1 LFNIYCLLLTS
12 YCLPLCSLV
21 LILSLAPCSS
31 AEDDALPGYYHHY
44 QGIHYYEK
52 DKLGEAVKEFEKAL
66 SLSPNSYVLYLHLA
80 LACLGLGELDRAATE
95 LNKAIELNPNS
106 AEAYSA
112 LGEVY
117 LRRDKPEESIAQLT
131 HALKLNNR
139 YADAH
144 NNLGNAYWRLGWHEQ
159 AISEYKEAVEI
170 NPNMSTAHINL
181 GIAYKETYRLE
192 ESLRVLKTALELN
205 TRSPEAYHCMA
216 DAYFLQE
223 KWEEAV
229 TYYKKALLFYPTEA
243 SKARARAYGYL
254 GLAYYK
260 GGMRDRALSG
270 FKEVA
275 ELSPTKPLIYLPKEA
290 LPRPPVLQDK
300 LMETRGFALALSSQG
315 KAKEASSIWKAVVEE
330 YLELRASGV
339 LGLDESIFKEAI
351 NSIRRSVGETESAEH
366 HLRMGKAYLKKN
378 NYEEAA
384 KEFRKALREDPTY
397 LESRLGLA
405 RTLFFQGE
413 WESSTKE
420 LKKVLFLSPGHPR
433 ARLLM
438 GNLFLSKGMMDEA
451 GTIYGELLSASGG
464 GEGFVEAHNNLGI
477 VYTYQGR
484 LEEAVREYSLA
495 AKSAP
500 TVARVHVNLG
510 RAYFRKSLFEAAAQE
525 FKKALELDPSA
536 SGGPGAYE
544 GLGLVFMAQGKWE
557 EARSSLEKALAV
569 MGVGLS
575 EEKFLRKAEV
585 RSALAQLYSQLGK
598 GDMAIHQWL
607 ETAELRLKE
616 IQRLD
621 ELGLACFDK
630 GDLQQAFF
638 YWQKSLALE
647 PSLAVAYE
655 RLGQLYTRKEML
667 EEALLV
673 YRNAAGL
680 YRKTDKKAQMY
691 FQLGNLR
698 HDRGELEEAIS
709 EYRRAVEME
718 PEMALAYTRLG
729 RMYSKKGF
737 FEKAEKEHKK
747 ALELDPKLAEVH
759 KNLGLCYDKQGLSG
773 QAAKEF
779 KKYRES
785 TSKE

>member
-1 LFNIYCLLLTS
+1 MSGFQLVRS
-12 YCLPLCSLV
+12 SSLV
-21 LILSLAPCSS
+21 YLAFILSLAPCSS
-31 AEDDALPGYYHHY
+31 AEDTDPLGYYHHY

-66 SLSPNSYVLYLHLA
+66 SLSPNSYVLHLHLA

-117 LRRDKPEESIAQLT
+117 LKRDRPEESIAQLT
-131 HALKLNNR
+131 HALKLNNK

-159 AISEYKEAVEI
+159 AISEYKEAIEI
-170 NPNMSTAHINL
+170 NPNMSIAHINL
-181 GIAYKETYRLE
+181 GIAYEESDRLE
-192 ESLRVLKTALELN
+192 ESLSVLKTALELN

-216 DAYFLQE
+216 DVYFRQE

-243 SKARARAYGYL
+243 TKARARAYGYL

-315 KAKEASSIWKAVVEE
+315 KMKEASSIWKAVVEE

-438 GNLFLSKGMMDEA
+438 GNLFLSKGMMNESE
-451 GTIYGELLSASGG
+451 TIYGDLLSASGG
-464 GEGFVEAHNNLGI
+464 VEAHNNLGI
-477 VYTYQGR
+477 VYTYQGK

-495 AKSAP
+495 AESAP
-500 TVARVHVNLG
+500 TVARVRVNLG

-525 FKKALELDPSA
+525 FKKALELDSQQ
-536 SGGPGAYE
+536 PGAYE

-673 YRNAAGL
+673 YRNASGL

-747 ALELDPKLAEVH
+747 ALELDPKLAEAH

>member
-1 LFNIYCLLLTS
+1 
-12 YCLPLCSLV
+12 
-21 LILSLAPCSS
+21 
-31 AEDDALPGYYHHY
+31 
-44 QGIHYYEK
+44 
-52 DKLGEAVKEFEKAL
+52 
-66 SLSPNSYVLYLHLA
+66 
-80 LACLGLGELDRAATE
+80 
-95 LNKAIELNPNS
+95 
-106 AEAYSA
+106 
-112 LGEVY
+112 
-117 LRRDKPEESIAQLT
+117 
-131 HALKLNNR
+131 
-139 YADAH
+139 
-144 NNLGNAYWRLGWHEQ
+144 
-159 AISEYKEAVEI
+159 
-170 NPNMSTAHINL
+170 
-181 GIAYKETYRLE
+181 
-192 ESLRVLKTALELN
+192 
-205 TRSPEAYHCMA
+205 
-216 DAYFLQE
+216 
-223 KWEEAV
+223 
-229 TYYKKALLFYPTEA
+229 
-243 SKARARAYGYL
+243 
-254 GLAYYK
+254 
-260 GGMRDRALSG
+260 
-270 FKEVA
+270 
-275 ELSPTKPLIYLPKEA
+275 
-290 LPRPPVLQDK
+290 
-300 LMETRGFALALSSQG
+300 
-315 KAKEASSIWKAVVEE
+315 
-330 YLELRASGV
+330 
-339 LGLDESIFKEAI
+339 
-351 NSIRRSVGETESAEH
+351 
-366 HLRMGKAYLKKN
+366 
-378 NYEEAA
+378 
-384 KEFRKALREDPTY
+384 
-397 LESRLGLA
+397 
-405 RTLFFQGE
+405 
-413 WESSTKE
+413 
-420 LKKVLFLSPGHPR
+420 
-433 ARLLM
+433 
-438 GNLFLSKGMMDEA
+438 
-451 GTIYGELLSASGG
+451 
-464 GEGFVEAHNNLGI
+464 
-477 VYTYQGR
+477 VYTYHGR
-484 LEEAVREYSLA
+484 LEEAIREYSLP
-495 AKSAP
+495 AKSPP

-525 FKKALELDPSA
+525 FKKALELDPQQ
-536 SGGPGAYE
+536 PGAYE

-585 RSALAQLYSQLGK
+585 RSALAQVYSQLGK

-691 FQLGNLR
+691 FQLGNL
-698 HDRGELEEAIS
+698 HYDRGELEEAIS